1 MRLISSTTLLST
13 LLTVAPHVLGG
24 DNIVANN
31 SGPELDTAQLLKP
44 LVIRANVLLSSG
56 QFADAAKTYTEAIEL
71 APTDYV
77 LYFKRANAYLSHNR
91 HAPALED
98 FDTVL
103 KLTDGTFD
111 GAVMAKAK
119 IFAKE
124 GRWVESREVLTEFS
138 KKSPGDKSAQELVR
152 VSFFEPL
159 TIPPRCYLCCWALIC
174 HSPFVTLY

>member
-31 SGPELDTAQLLKP
+31 SGPELVTAQLLKP
-44 LVIRANVLLSSG
+44 LVIRGNVLLSAG

-71 APTDYV
+71 APTDYL
-77 LYFKRANAYLSHNR
+77 LYFKRATAYLSHNR

-124 GRWVESREVLTEFS
+124 GRWAESREVLTEFS
-138 KKSPGDKSAQELVR
+138 KKAPGDKSAQELVR
-152 VSFFEPL
+152 VPFFEPF
-159 TIPPRCYLCCWALIC
+159 TIPP
-174 HSPFVTLY
+174 